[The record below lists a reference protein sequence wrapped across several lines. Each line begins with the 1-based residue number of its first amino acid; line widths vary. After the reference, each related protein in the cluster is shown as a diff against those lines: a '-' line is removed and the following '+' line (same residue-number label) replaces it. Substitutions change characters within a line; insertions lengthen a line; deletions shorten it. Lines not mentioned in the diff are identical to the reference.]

1 MRIGLMVEGQAGLTW
16 ERWIHILKTAEQL
29 GIPSVFRS
37 DHYYIGGQQSSIDAY
52 LSFALAARETS
63 AIRFGPLVTPIT
75 FRSPVDIGR
84 MAAQI
89 NQLSNGR
96 FLLGLGAGWYQPE
109 HEAYGIDFPE
119 VRERFDRL
127 EEGINLI
134 RTLWGNGPA
143 SYQGDYYNLAEVD
156 CLPKPVNGAETPI
169 LIGGS
174 GEKRTLPMTVKY
186 AAEWNCVNLPVA
198 DFKKKT
204 ELLKQL
210 CEENN
215 RDPATLSY
223 SMMCFGLVASDQ
235 NMLDRITRHH
245 MQMNGA
251 TGSPAKYRETVSS
264 KHGFLVGLTSEVVD
278 KLGLYADL
286 GLAEIQFEHFNFA
299 SDEVP
304 AYLATELA
312 PLVA

>member
-16 ERWIHILKTAEQL
+16 ERWIHILNIAEEL

-37 DHYYIGGQQSSIDAY
+37 DHYYIGSQQSSIDAY
-52 LSFALAARETS
+52 LSFVIAARETS

-109 HEAYGIDFPE
+109 HDAYGIDFPA

-134 RTLWGNGPA
+134 KSLWGPGPA
-143 SYQGDYYNLAEVD
+143 SYKGDYYSLDEVD
-156 CLPKPVNGAETPI
+156 CLPKPVNGVDTPI
-169 LIGGS
+169 LIGGT
-174 GEKRTLPMTVKY
+174 GEKRTLPMTAKY
-186 AAEWNCVNLPVA
+186 AAEWNCVNLPVKA
-198 DFKKKT
+198 FGQKVA
-204 ELLKQL
+204 LLERL
-210 CEENN
+210 CEEND

-235 NMLDRITRHH
+235 NMLDRITNFH
-245 MQMNGA
+245 MRMNGA
-251 TGSPAKYRETVSS
+251 TGSPAKYRETVGS
-264 KHGFLVGLTSEVVD
+264 KHGFIVGLTNEVVD
-278 KLGLYADL
+278 KLGEYAEL
-286 GLAEIQFEHFNFA
+286 GLEEVQFEHFNYA

-304 AYLATELA
+304 EYLALGLA